1 MKPPIIALSLLLA
14 GPLSAQWIVS
24 DPGNT
29 AVDLAIQANQESQ
42 HLVILK
48 QWADQLQA
56 MDRQLRQLEDQLA
69 AQRRIRDV
77 LGDPSAVGITG
88 VLHDA
93 GATGLA
99 HEFGV
104 TLQAIR
110 RVADAT
116 TSLRRTAEGLYQAL
130 DDRTVLGQT
139 FVRQQAP
146 YKRFAAVE
154 QQADSLAQVFEDTG
168 TQTTALQTD
177 LAATLDQL
185 AHASTQAE
193 VDKLNTKVAAIIGQ
207 LAHLAAARRDETD
220 KLLVQQVLNE
230 SQAAKERQDLLEK
243 QIAEERQTLAA
254 VGAWQAG
261 LAIKPTDYTRP

>member
-1 MKPPIIALSLLLA
+1 M
-14 GPLSAQWIVS
+14 S

-77 LGDPSAVGITG
+77 LGNPSAVGISG
-88 VLHDA
+88 VLRDP
-93 GATGLA
+93 GATGLPQ
-99 HEFGV
+99 EFGE
-104 TLQAIR
+104 TLRAVQ

-116 TSLRRTAEGLYQAL
+116 ASLRRTAESIYQVL
-130 DDRTVLGQT
+130 DDRTVLGQA
-139 FVRQQAP
+139 FVRQPAP
-146 YKRFAAVE
+146 YKRYAAVE
-154 QQADSLAQVFEDTG
+154 LQSDNLAQVFEDTG
-168 TQTTALQTD
+168 TKTTALQKD
-177 LAATLDQL
+177 LAATLAQL
-185 AHASTQAE
+185 ANASTQAE
-193 VDKLNTKVAAIIGQ
+193 VDKLNTKVAAINGQ

-220 KLLVQQVLNE
+220 KLLAQQVLNE
-230 SQAAKERQDLLEK
+230 NQAAKERQDFLEK
-243 QIAEERQTLAA
+243 QIAEERQTLTA

-261 LAIKPTDYTRP
+261 LSIKATEYSRP